1 MVLFIRIEKDNEIK
15 EEKLENIQDLYKKC
29 GLRKSDGFEMIHSK
43 YIKELDLDLILW
55 GRQTGRAN
63 IKSSFLY
70 KYDDKIISI
79 YGTCAFIAEK
89 NNKLVDLS
97 LENWNS
103 ISNTNEKII
112 NNKEP
117 NEKINVIDKN
127 NQKKSDY
134 NSDSESVS
142 DLSELTDESNDSELK
157 IEEYIYSSEDE
168 I

>member
-15 EEKLENIQDLYKKC
+15 QEKLENIQDLYKKC

-43 YIKELDLDLILW
+43 YIKELDLDLKLW
-55 GRQTGRAN
+55 GRQSGRAN

-70 KYDDKIISI
+70 KHDDKIISI

-97 LENWNS
+97 LENWKS
-103 ISNTNEKII
+103 ISNRNEKII

-127 NQKKSDY
+127 NQKKSDF
-134 NSDSESVS
+134 NSDSDSVS
-142 DLSELTDESNDSELK
+142 DLSELTNESNDSELK